1 VVQNLTDSE
10 AFELLMAENLQRED
24 FNPMEIA
31 SLLKQ
36 GVEKLGYS
44 QRELGRKIG
53 KDVAWINRHLKL
65 LELPKPLQ
73 SMLTRGNTLTEGHAR
88 HMLSLSNEKQLEVA
102 NTIAAQNLTTRETEM
117 LIRRLKIASSSRP
130 QQAIAEKSQTHP
142 NMGINDLDPSKW
154 KEYSHQYYLGFY
166 SVWPVTRRH
175 DPFFEVNGTIY
186 SGCSPLIVPINCIL
200 RYTKENELVL
210 DPFVGSGTTLV
221 ACGMLRR
228 FGIGV
233 DINPEAEKAK
243 EKRFNAVRKKDPSLA
258 VWLGKQKFIQGDSR
272 ELSFIEDAS
281 VDLIIAHPPYLDM
294 MDYGEKGTYRDIKE
308 FTSSLGDN
316 FKEMLRVL
324 KPGRFC
330 CMQIGPYAGKHL
342 PLHHLAHESAL
353 KSGFE
358 FVDEIVLAF
367 LADYVG
373 YSSSVSGRDT
383 GIMHKEAFAK
393 WLSIAHNVYH
403 HNHEYLLILRKP
415 A

>member
-1 VVQNLTDSE
+1 
-10 AFELLMAENLQRED
+10 
-24 FNPMEIA
+24 
-31 SLLKQ
+31 LK
-36 GVEKLGYS
+36 
-44 QRELGRKIG
+44 
-53 KDVAWINRHLKL
+53 
-65 LELPKPLQ
+65 
-73 SMLTRGNTLTEGHAR
+73 
-88 HMLSLSNEKQLEVA
+88 
-102 NTIAAQNLTTRETEM
+102 
-117 LIRRLKIASSSRP
+117 
-130 QQAIAEKSQTHP
+130 
-142 NMGINDLDPSKW
+142 INDLDPSKW
-154 KEYSHQYYLGFY
+154 KEYSHQYYLQFY

-175 DPFFEVNGTIY
+175 DPFFGVNGTIY

-228 FGIGV
+228 FGVGV

-243 EKRFNAVRKKDPSLA
+243 EKRFNAVREKDPSLA
-258 VWLGKQKFIQGDSR
+258 DWLEKQKFIQGDSR
-272 ELSFIEDAS
+272 DLSFLEDAS
-281 VDLIIAHPPYLDM
+281 IDLIIAHPPYLDM

-308 FTSSLGDN
+308 FTSSLGDS

-324 KPGRFC
+324 KPDRFC
-330 CMQIGPYAGKHL
+330 CMQIGPYSGKHL
-342 PLHHLAHESAL
+342 PLHHIAHESAL

-393 WLSIAHNVYH
+393 WFSIAHNVYH
-403 HNHEYLLILRKP
+403 HNHEYLIILRKP